1 MRKNAIAILVL
12 AIIAGILLG
21 SPTLLRAAEET
32 EGVFWSETEPARTG
46 GQLQLTPEQIEHLM
60 ERLRKAEPER
70 AEELEKLRKDD
81 PAAFKAKLREILRHR
96 IGRQIRTR
104 TEQGPSERFGGGREE
119 RGMMRGGR
127 GGPGRS
133 DGSEGSVLW
142 RGRSRRPKIPA
153 EMMDEYIEW
162 LEEDYPDEAKKLAD
176 MKQKN
181 PGLYGTKLRLGFS
194 RYRRI
199 FEASRNNPELAEILK
214 QDLDLKEQRR
224 DLLRKIRTADKDHQ
238 KKLTEQLKGIV
249 SSRYDLIVRRKQIEY
264 EKLLERLK
272 ELQQEVQKKRG
283 DLGNWK
289 DADFKN
295 RNVEDRVQ
303 ELTGSAK
310 EFKWE

>member
-1 MRKNAIAILVL
+1 MRKSAIAILVL
-12 AIIAGILLG
+12 AVMAGILLS
-21 SPTLLRAAEET
+21 SPVAVGAAEET

-46 GQLQLTPEQIEHLM
+46 GQLQLTPERIEHLM
-60 ERLRKAEPER
+60 ERLKKAEPER

-81 PAAFKAKLREILRHR
+81 PAAFEAELRKILRRR

-104 TEQGPSERFGGGREE
+104 TERGPSEHFGGGREE
-119 RGMMRGGR
+119 RAKMRSGREGPEGG
-127 GGPGRS
+127 GG
-133 DGSEGSVLW
+133 W
-142 RGRSRRPKIPA
+142 RSRSRGPRIPA
-153 EMMDEYIEW
+153 EIMDEYIEW
-162 LEEDYPDEAKKLAD
+162 LEENYPDEAKKLAD

-194 RYRRI
+194 MYRKI
-199 FEASRNNPELAEILK
+199 FEASRTNPELAEILK

-249 SSRYDLIVRRKQIEY
+249 GNRYDLIVRRKQIEY
-264 EKLLERLK
+264 EQMLERLK
-272 ELQQEVQKKRG
+272 GLQQEVQQKRG

-295 RNVEDRVQ
+295 RNVQDRVQ

>member
-1 MRKNAIAILVL
+1 MRKSPIAILVL
-12 AIIAGILLG
+12 AVMAGILLS
-21 SPTLLRAAEET
+21 SPVAVGAAEET
-32 EGVFWSETEPARTG
+32 EVMFWSETEPARTA

-81 PAAFKAKLREILRHR
+81 PAAFKAELRKILRRR

-104 TEQGPSERFGGGREE
+104 TEQGPGEHFGGGREE
-119 RGMMRGGR
+119 RAKMRGGR
-127 GGPGRS
+127 EGPEGGG
-133 DGSEGSVLW
+133 W
-142 RGRSRRPKIPA
+142 RSRSRGPRIPA

-162 LEEDYPDEAKKLAD
+162 LEENYPDEAKKLAD
-176 MKQKN
+176 MQQKN
-181 PGLYGTKLRLGFS
+181 PDLYGTKLRLGFS

-249 SSRYDLIVRRKQIEY
+249 GNRYDLIVRRKQIEY
-264 EKLLERLK
+264 EQMLERLK
-272 ELQQEVQKKRG
+272 ELQQEVQQKRG

-295 RNVEDRVQ
+295 RNVQDRVQ

>member
-1 MRKNAIAILVL
+1 MRKSPIAILVL
-12 AIIAGILLG
+12 AVMAGILLS
-21 SPTLLRAAEET
+21 SPTQVRAAEET
-32 EGVFWSETEPARTG
+32 KVMFWSEPKPKPARTA

-70 AEELEKLRKDD
+70 AEELEKLRKND
-81 PAAFKAKLREILRHR
+81 PAAFKAELRKILRRR

-104 TEQGPSERFGGGREE
+104 TEQGPGEHFGGGREE
-119 RGMMRGGR
+119 RAKMRGGR
-127 GGPGRS
+127 EGPEGGGR
-133 DGSEGSVLW
+133 

-162 LEEDYPDEAKKLAD
+162 FEESYPDEAKKLAD
-176 MKQKN
+176 MQQKN
-181 PGLYGTKLRLGFS
+181 PDLYGIKLRLGFS
-194 RYRRI
+194 MYREI

-214 QDLDLKEQRR
+214 QDLELKEQRR

-249 SSRYDLIVRRKQIEY
+249 GSRYDLIVRRKQIEY
-264 EKLLERLK
+264 EQMLERLK
-272 ELQQEVQKKRG
+272 ELQQEVQQKRG

-295 RNVEDRVQ
+295 RNVQDRVQ